1 MTSWFRSEIEKGN
14 LRYVDK
20 IRADML
26 LQLGQQ
32 KTTAFLQSAG
42 LQLPLEGKKNGS
54 SSKITILDE
63 TDLVKY
69 KENNSFYYQKGNKI
83 TLNKDSLV
91 VYDVMQEKRAL
102 TKMGSKSE
110 RLQITSN
117 PDLMSKRALSE
128 ITIQEML
135 AGIKDMDN
143 TLIIKRK
150 IKSLLIKIASGF
162 LMSS

>member
-42 LQLPLEGKKNGS
+42 LYLPLEGKKIGS

>member
-1 MTSWFRSEIEKGN
+1 
-14 LRYVDK
+14 
-20 IRADML
+20 ML

-32 KTTAFLQSAG
+32 KTTVFLQSAG

-69 KENNSFYYQKGNKI
+69 KENNSSYYQKGNKI

-102 TKMGSKSE
+102 TQMGSKSE

-135 AGIKDMDN
+135 TGIKYMDN

-150 IKSLLIKIASGF
+150 TKSLLIKIVSDF
-162 LMSS
+162 LMSL

>member
-1 MTSWFRSEIEKGN
+1 
-14 LRYVDK
+14 
-20 IRADML
+20 ML

-32 KTTAFLQSAG
+32 KTTVFLQSAG
-42 LQLPLEGKKNGS
+42 LQLPLECKKNGS

-69 KENNSFYYQKGNKI
+69 KENNSSYYQKGNKI

-110 RLQITSN
+110 RLQIASN
-117 PDLMSKRALSE
+117 PEVSKRALSE

-135 AGIKDMDN
+135 TGIKYMDN

>member
-1 MTSWFRSEIEKGN
+1 MTSWFRNEIEKGN

-69 KENNSFYYQKGNKI
+69 KENNSSYYQKGNKI

-102 TKMGSKSE
+102 TKMGSTSE

-162 LMSS
+162 LMSL

>member
-1 MTSWFRSEIEKGN
+1 
-14 LRYVDK
+14 
-20 IRADML
+20 ML

-32 KTTAFLQSAG
+32 KTTVFLQSAG

-54 SSKITILDE
+54 SSKVTILDE

-69 KENNSFYYQKGNKI
+69 KENNSSYYQKGNKI

-102 TKMGSKSE
+102 TQMGSKSE

-135 AGIKDMDN
+135 TGIKYMDN

-150 IKSLLIKIASGF
+150 TKSLLIKIVLGF
-162 LMSS
+162 LMSL

>member
-1 MTSWFRSEIEKGN
+1 MTSWFSSEIEKGN

-42 LQLPLEGKKNGS
+42 LQLPLECKKNGS

-63 TDLVKY
+63 TDLIKY

-150 IKSLLIKIASGF
+150 IKSLLIKIVLGF
-162 LMSS
+162 LMSL

>member
-1 MTSWFRSEIEKGN
+1 
-14 LRYVDK
+14 
-20 IRADML
+20 ML

-32 KTTAFLQSAG
+32 KTTVFLQSAG

-54 SSKITILDE
+54 SSKVTILDE

-69 KENNSFYYQKGNKI
+69 KENNSSYYQKGNKI

-102 TKMGSKSE
+102 TQMGSKSE

-135 AGIKDMDN
+135 TGIKYMDN

-150 IKSLLIKIASGF
+150 TKSLLIKIVSDF
-162 LMSS
+162 LMSL

>member
-1 MTSWFRSEIEKGN
+1 MTSWFRNEIEKGN

-69 KENNSFYYQKGNKI
+69 KENNSSYYQKGNKI

-162 LMSS
+162 LMSL

>member
-1 MTSWFRSEIEKGN
+1 
-14 LRYVDK
+14 
-20 IRADML
+20 ML

-32 KTTAFLQSAG
+32 KTTVFLQSAG
-42 LQLPLEGKKNGS
+42 LQLPLECKKNGS

-69 KENNSFYYQKGNKI
+69 KENNSSYYQKGNKI

-117 PDLMSKRALSE
+117 PEVSKRALSE

-135 AGIKDMDN
+135 TGIKYMDN
-143 TLIIKRK
+143 TLIIKRT

>member
-1 MTSWFRSEIEKGN
+1 MTSWFRNEIEKGN

-20 IRADML
+20 TRADML

-32 KTTAFLQSAG
+32 KTTASLQSAG

-69 KENNSFYYQKGNKI
+69 KEKNSSYYQKGNKI
-83 TLNKDSLV
+83 TFNKNGLGI
-91 VYDVMQEKRAL
+91 YDVIQEKRAPNQNGL
-102 TKMGSKSE
+102 EVSK
-110 RLQITSN
+110 LLNNSN
-117 PDLMSKRALSE
+117 SDLASNGALSE

-135 AGIKDMDN
+135 TGIKDMDN
-143 TLIIKRK
+143 TLIIKRE
-150 IKSLLIKIASGF
+150 IKSLLIIRVLGF
-162 LMSS
+162 LTSL

>member
-1 MTSWFRSEIEKGN
+1 
-14 LRYVDK
+14 
-20 IRADML
+20 ML

-32 KTTAFLQSAG
+32 KTTVFLQSAG

-54 SSKITILDE
+54 SSKVTILDE

-69 KENNSFYYQKGNKI
+69 KENNSSYYQKGNKI

-102 TKMGSKSE
+102 TQMGSKSE

-135 AGIKDMDN
+135 TGIKYMDN

-150 IKSLLIKIASGF
+150 TKSLLIKIVSDF
-162 LMSS
+162 LMLL